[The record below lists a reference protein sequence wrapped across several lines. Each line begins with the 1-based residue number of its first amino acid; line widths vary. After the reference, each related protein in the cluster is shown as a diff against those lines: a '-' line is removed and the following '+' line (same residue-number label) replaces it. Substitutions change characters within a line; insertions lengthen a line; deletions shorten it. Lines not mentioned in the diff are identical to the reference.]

1 MNQLQR
7 VFNYQ
12 GNQVRT
18 VIIDNEPW
26 FIAKDVCD
34 VLEHSNSRKALER
47 LDADEKGVTK
57 LYTPGGLQELSII
70 SESGLT
76 ELIWTSRLPEAK
88 DFKRWVKKEVLPSIR
103 KTGKYEIESSTTPK
117 PTPAEFLL
125 LMAEQLVA
133 MEKQIQ

>member
-1 MNQLQR
+1 MNQLQQ

-18 VIIDNEPW
+18 VIIDGEPW

-34 VLEHSNSRKALER
+34 VLSHSNNRKAVER
-47 LDADEKGVTK
+47 LDPDEKGVTK
-57 LYTPGGLQELSII
+57 VYTPGGLQELII
-70 SESGLT
+70 INESGLT
-76 ELIWTSRLPEAK
+76 ELIWTSRLPGARE
-88 DFKRWVKKEVLPSIR
+88 FKHWVKKEVLPSIR